1 MSRISIKNGSGML
14 VFEQTVHGGLPIRI
28 RFEKVD
34 SPDENGKPLYMLR
47 CASQLCCLRGC
58 PHKEECTEI
67 SMTREIH

>member
-58 PHKEECTEI
+58 PHIKECQI
-67 SMTREIH
+67 VDMTRGIY